1 MMQIQSAQEA
11 LFIVSEMERRAVQLY
26 ERALLLLRDQGREE
40 EPLYAMLMRTH
51 RDERNHLRQFESLYG
66 GLDETLERQLIL
78 SAIADGLLFEGG
90 LMEAVRKGMLQDV
103 PSMLRFAA
111 DEEKKAAAA
120 YRAFALQCKEEE
132 TRVVL
137 HAIAAE
143 EDRHLQSLRESQG
156 L

>member
-1 MMQIQSAQEA
+1 M
-11 LFIVSEMERRAVQLY
+11 
-26 ERALLLLRDQGREE
+26 LLR
-40 EPLYAMLMRTH
+40 TH
-51 RDERNHLRQFESLYG
+51 GDERNHLRQFESLYG

-90 LMEAVRKGMLQDV
+90 LMEAVRRGMLQDV

-111 DEEKKAAAA
+111 DEEEKAAAA

-132 TRVVL
+132 ARVAL

-156 L
+156 A